1 MRNDINETS
10 LHVTDATSMSFHLH
24 RQALTSDASRL
35 WDAVPAAMDFTG
47 CNPMEMRSASLPSHC
62 PVCRHGKST
71 IEKGGAFP
79 AGDLFSF

>member
-1 MRNDINETS
+1 
-10 LHVTDATSMSFHLH
+10 MSFHLH

-47 CNPMEMRSASLPSHC
+47 CNPMEMRGASLPSHC